1 MSAVSSLVVLIG
13 LIFGVAGLAID
24 AASIF
29 PAVMTVSAGN
39 PQARSLLDAFI
50 YFWSFF
56 THLTNLLLLL
66 VYIAELTGWRAL
78 AWFRSAGAQAM
89 AAGYILLVGLYFHFM
104 LSPYLHLEGALG
116 IATWILHYITPALY
130 MLWWLIL
137 NRHGTLAFRAIP
149 MLLVPGLVYVLL
161 ILVRGAITGE
171 YPYEILDAGKLGYL
185 QVGIGAGVLVLAVAL
200 FCALLVLVDRLLARR
215 TLPTP

>member
-1 MSAVSSLVVLIG
+1 VNEVSSLVVLIG

-29 PAVMTVSAGN
+29 PSVMTASAAN
-39 PQARSLLDAFI
+39 PEARSLVDAFV

-66 VYIAELTGWRAL
+66 VYIAELTGWRGL

-89 AAGYILLVGLYFHFM
+89 AAGYIMLVGLYFHFM

-130 MLWWLIL
+130 MLWWLGL
-137 NRHGTLAFRAIP
+137 ARHGSLTFRAIP
-149 MLLVPGLVYVLL
+149 LLLVPGLVYVGL
-161 ILVRGAITGE
+161 ILIRGAFTAE

-200 FCALLVLVDRLLARR
+200 FCALLVLVDRALARR
-215 TLPTP
+215 RS